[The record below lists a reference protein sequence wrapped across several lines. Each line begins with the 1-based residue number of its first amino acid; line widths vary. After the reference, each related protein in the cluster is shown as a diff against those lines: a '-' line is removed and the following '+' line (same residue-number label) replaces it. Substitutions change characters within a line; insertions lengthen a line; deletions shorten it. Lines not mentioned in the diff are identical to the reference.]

1 MGTKI
6 DSSKEAIW
14 YIDPYLEKLRSS
26 GCHLPSLFNSLP
38 VYQQDANSIELSLAE
53 PWACKASWQEVVSNV
68 FEVTT
73 MMKKYSDH
81 LEATNNNMKR
91 IHESK
96 NPARELSS
104 NCNIRLISI
113 HVGEIDERY
122 SGLDSDL
129 KNKELFGLYQH
140 SHGKYL
146 RTLNFIWRA
155 PDTETDEEKC
165 MLYRNLTGDA
175 SLANDQI
182 SKEMKER
189 LRPMMSLG
197 DPSIIIDLRTNNG
210 FQGSKFDMFW
220 NEFDGYFN
228 EHNNTVI
235 NERRADT
242 VVYILYV
249 IYIRELRDRVIAR
262 LNMKYQ
268 GPPLPDDDVVPSEE
282 WIRLNFALSNA
293 YATKAMHYR
302 MF

>member
-1 MGTKI
+1 MYVLRIYTAQIRSPSIRYCRKPATSPPQIQFPNAFERLMDSRLQFPVQEREDTKH
-6 DSSKEAIW
+6 D
-14 YIDPYLEKLRSS
+14 LLT
-26 GCHLPSLFNSLP
+26 
-38 VYQQDANSIELSLAE
+38 NSIELSLAE

-129 KNKELFGLYQH
+129 KNKELFGFLILIRMH

-155 PDTETDEEKC
+155 PDTEVACEYYETTDDYSYK
-165 MLYRNLTGDA
+165 
-175 SLANDQI
+175 
-182 SKEMKER
+182 
-189 LRPMMSLG
+189 
-197 DPSIIIDLRTNNG
+197 
-210 FQGSKFDMFW
+210 
-220 NEFDGYFN
+220 
-228 EHNNTVI
+228 
-235 NERRADT
+235 
-242 VVYILYV
+242 
-249 IYIRELRDRVIAR
+249 
-262 LNMKYQ
+262 
-268 GPPLPDDDVVPSEE
+268 
-282 WIRLNFALSNA
+282 
-293 YATKAMHYR
+293 
-302 MF
+302 

>member
-1 MGTKI
+1 MHEGLETQIRSPSIRYCRKPATSPPQI
-6 DSSKEAIW
+6 QFPNAFERLMDSRLQFPAIW

-129 KNKELFGLYQH
+129 KNKELFDIQLSVPAGLYQH

-155 PDTETDEEKC
+155 PDTEVACEYYETTDDYSYK
-165 MLYRNLTGDA
+165 
-175 SLANDQI
+175 
-182 SKEMKER
+182 
-189 LRPMMSLG
+189 
-197 DPSIIIDLRTNNG
+197 
-210 FQGSKFDMFW
+210 
-220 NEFDGYFN
+220 
-228 EHNNTVI
+228 
-235 NERRADT
+235 
-242 VVYILYV
+242 
-249 IYIRELRDRVIAR
+249 
-262 LNMKYQ
+262 
-268 GPPLPDDDVVPSEE
+268 
-282 WIRLNFALSNA
+282 
-293 YATKAMHYR
+293 
-302 MF
+302 

>member
-1 MGTKI
+1 MDSRLQFPVQEREDTKH
-6 DSSKEAIW
+6 D
-14 YIDPYLEKLRSS
+14 LLT
-26 GCHLPSLFNSLP
+26 
-38 VYQQDANSIELSLAE
+38 NSIELSLAE

-129 KNKELFGLYQH
+129 KNKELFDIQLSVPAGLYQH